1 MPEREGG
8 LFMAQTTLSIRI
20 DTDDKRRFVA
30 FCRETGMNVSVAVN
44 MFVKSVLR
52 EQRLPFE
59 ITTDPFY
66 SEANMERLKKSIAQ
80 MEETGGTIHE
90 VPYDG

>member
-1 MPEREGG
+1 
-8 LFMAQTTLSIRI
+8 MAQTTLSIRI
-20 DTDDKRRFVA
+20 DTDDKRRFEA

-90 VPYDG
+90 IPYDG